1 MAGILLIDDSMLAR
15 NMLRL
20 ILEEKGYTVCGEA
33 VNGIE
38 GLEKFKRLNPDLVFC
53 DIMMNEMDGWECMR
67 AILSVSPEARIVIL
81 TSVGDELHLDEAM
94 KSGAKA
100 FLKKPAVAEDVIR
113 ITEKLIGKPS
123 PDTKLSYKALMEKRA
138 SEKGIEGKALLDFF
152 DAFRQINGFE
162 LDDPKVNVQYL
173 KENTASVTIAVR
185 ALLSAKMP
193 TALSEPLMD
202 VFGGLIS

>member
-1 MAGILLIDDSMLAR
+1 MVGILLIDDSMLAR

-38 GLEKFKRLNPDLVFC
+38 GLEKFKRLKPDLVFC

-100 FLKKPAVAEDVIR
+100 FLKKPAVAGDVIR

-123 PDTKLSYKALMEKRA
+123 PDTTLS
-138 SEKGIEGKALLDFF
+138 
-152 DAFRQINGFE
+152 
-162 LDDPKVNVQYL
+162 
-173 KENTASVTIAVR
+173 
-185 ALLSAKMP
+185 
-193 TALSEPLMD
+193 
-202 VFGGLIS
+202 